1 MTIRKRVLPVLTIFL
16 LITACGGGKGSL
28 PTFTVGGSVS
38 GLAGT
43 GLVLQNNGGDN
54 VSVSSDGN
62 FVFATRV
69 ATGSAYAV
77 TVKTQPSTPS
87 QTCTATDAS
96 GTVAAANVSDVV
108 ITCVTNTYR
117 VNVTVSGLAGAG
129 LDLEDNGADDLAV
142 STNGTI
148 AFATEVTSGAA
159 YAVSVKT
166 QPSVLSQTCTVA
178 GGSGTATNADISV
191 TVACVT
197 NSYAI
202 GGTVSGL
209 SGSGLTLQDNG
220 TDPLSITASGT
231 FKFAHPVLSGA
242 AFSVSVAT
250 QPVNPAQ
257 TCSVADGS
265 GSVTSAAVSTVV
277 VTCVTVTKNF
287 TIGGT
292 ISGLVAAGSGLLLR
306 DISAANPVD
315 DVTIGGNGNGSFT
328 FPTALAGGAAYNVI
342 IVVQPN
348 FPAQACTINGG
359 TGTVANANVTNVVV
373 TCAPPCASTNGTVV
387 QHANNIVA
395 DETWAGAGTVHIVE
409 STISVMAPATL
420 TIQKCATVR
429 LKAGVQIIVEGGAN
443 AGSVATLLA
452 AGDDPA
458 TGLVYFAN
466 NDANQPWG
474 SLEGY
479 NANSHIQ
486 LNYVSIAGGG
496 ATTASTRN
504 ATIEMHGT
512 SSSTIPDPVLKVND
526 VSISAMQGT
535 GVYLDNAAFTPDSV
549 SLYIS
554 NSPDYAMAMSAM
566 ALGSIPPYL
575 GAANAHDEAL
585 VVGNANIFADLTI
598 HKRLPIHFHTAG
610 VKVAGG
616 PPSFAPIVTLTLDP
630 GVVFRFE
637 NVSGTP
643 TMMTFGT
650 NGQTQDQNGVL
661 IANGNQYDPIIFTS
675 GLDSPPTLASDYW
688 AGIWLLTSN
697 GSQLQNVVF
706 EYAGGDANV
715 GPVNC
720 GPFDPSIN
728 QQARH
733 TAPLLVG
740 DGTDQQYIPPAN
752 LITGSVFRNN
762 IGNFAIDSVW
772 ENSTRTFG
780 PNLHNDNVFTSPGQF
795 CPQSKN
801 LIPLGCTIS
810 GVDESGCLP

>member
-1 MTIRKRVLPVLTIFL
+1 MTIRKGVLPVLTIFL
-16 LITACGGGKGSL
+16 LVAACGGRKAGL

-38 GLAGT
+38 GLTGT
-43 GLVLQNNGGDN
+43 GLVLQDNGGGDLP
-54 VSVSSDGN
+54 VSSDGN
-62 FVFATRV
+62 FVFAIGV

-87 QTCTATDAS
+87 QTCTPSNAS
-96 GTVAAANVSDVV
+96 GTVASANVSDVV
-108 ITCVTNTYR
+108 ITCVTNSYK
-117 VNVTVSGLAGAG
+117 VSVTVSGLAGAD
-129 LDLEDNGADDLAV
+129 LDLQDNGADDLAV
-142 STNGTI
+142 AANGTF
-148 AFATEVTSGAA
+148 AFSTAVTSGAA

-178 GGSGTATNADISV
+178 GGSGTATKADISITV
-191 TVACVT
+191 TCVT
-197 NSYAI
+197 NSYAV

-209 SGSGLTLQDNG
+209 TGSGLTLQDNG

-242 AFSVSVAT
+242 AYSVSVAT
-250 QPVNPAQ
+250 QPANPAQ
-257 TCSVADGS
+257 TCTVAGAS
-265 GSVTSAAVSTVV
+265 GSVTNAAVSTVV
-277 VTCVTVTKNF
+277 VSCVTVTKTF

-292 ISGLVAAGSGLLLR
+292 VSGLVGSGLDLR
-306 DISAANPVD
+306 DTSSLPISD
-315 DVTIGGNGNGSFT
+315 LFISGNGSFT
-328 FPTALAGGAAYNVI
+328 IATAVAGGTAYNVV
-342 IVVQPN
+342 IVVQPG
-348 FPAQACTINGG
+348 FPAQACTVSGG
-359 TGTVANANVTNVVV
+359 TGTVTNTDVTTVVV

-387 QHANNIVA
+387 QHANNIVT

-429 LKAGVQIIVEGGAN
+429 LKAGVQIIVDGGTT

-452 AGDDPA
+452 DGDDA
-458 TGLVYFAN
+458 AVGLVYFAN

-474 SLEGY
+474 SLEGH

-486 LNYVSIAGGG
+486 MNYVSIAGGG
-496 ATTASTRN
+496 ATTAGTRN

-512 SSSTIPDPVLKVND
+512 SSSTLPDPVLKVNA
-526 VSISAMQGT
+526 VSISDMQGT
-535 GVYLDNAAFTPDSV
+535 GIYLDNAAFTTDSQ
-549 SLYIS
+549 SLAIS

-566 ALGSIPPYL
+566 ALGSIPTYI
-575 GAANAHDEAL
+575 GGGNAHDEAL
-585 VVGNANIFADLTI
+585 VVGNANFFADLTI

-610 VKVAGG
+610 VRVAGG
-616 PPSFAPIVTLTLDP
+616 PPAFTPTVTLTLDA

-661 IANGNQYDPIIFTS
+661 IANGSQFDPVIFTS
-675 GLDSPPTLASDYW
+675 GLDSPPTVASDYW

-697 GSQLQNVVF
+697 GSLLQNVVF
-706 EYAGGDANV
+706 EYAGGDAGV
-715 GPVNC
+715 GPMSC

-772 ENSTRTFG
+772 ENSTRVFG
-780 PNLHNDNVFTSPGQF
+780 PSLHNDNTFTSPGKF

-810 GVDESGCLP
+810 GVDESGCMP